1 MRGGSPRRVIPSSG
15 LFFSRVGG
23 GPKLVIPTPAFGAAS
38 RRLNYNLSMQKPPP
52 DTQRSSIEGIVQRV
66 TYANED
72 NGWAVVRFRSAE
84 GRDFTA
90 VGPMFGIA
98 VGDRLRLSGTWIDH
112 PKFGEQLKIDSFLE
126 ILPSTLDGLRA
137 FLASGRV
144 RGVGP
149 AIADRLI
156 DTFGLEV
163 LDIIEHQPDRLLEIH
178 GIGPA
183 TVEKISASWAK
194 NRGIQRIMVFLA
206 GHGIPPGIAVRL
218 HRRYGES
225 ALAVIRENPYRL
237 AEEVY
242 GVGFLTADRIAQ
254 KLGIASDAP
263 ERLAAGLLHAL
274 SQAALE
280 GHLFLPLE
288 DLIVQAR
295 GLLSEPDIDLQ
306 GIVDALRRSGHV
318 VVRPREGASEA
329 VFTIRLDRAE
339 ATLAAGVSRLVG
351 SKVRSGETID
361 ARKQVKWFSDAIDL
375 VLAKEQERSL
385 VTAIERPVTIVTGG
399 PGTGKTTLV
408 RGLVKILGRCGL
420 KILLA
425 APTGRAAKRL
435 EEASGKEAKTLHR
448 LLEFNPVERVWA
460 RNAEHPLE
468 ADCVVVD
475 EVSMLD
481 VELGARLVEAVPSG
495 CRLVLVGDAD
505 QLPSVGPGDV
515 LADLITSGR
524 VDVIRLQRIY
534 RQGEGSL
541 IAENAHR
548 VNRGQ
553 MPVYGPQ
560 GTMSDFY
567 FAVRSDAA
575 EAATTAIEMAAE
587 RIPKRFGLDPLS
599 DIQVLAPMHRGEAG
613 VARLN
618 ERLQEI
624 LAPPGGPE
632 ITVGSRVFRDGD
644 KVMQLRNNY
653 ELDVFNGDVGRIV
666 SLDVEERELTV
677 DFSGRAIVYQS
688 DDLEDLNV
696 AYACTIHKAQGSEYP
711 AVVVVLHDQH
721 HLMLQRNLLYTAVT
735 RGRRLVV
742 LVGSKR
748 ALGRAVRTESVR
760 QRNTMLATRVRR
772 MVHQELKA
780 GP

>member
-1 MRGGSPRRVIPSSG
+1 M
-15 LFFSRVGG
+15 
-23 GPKLVIPTPAFGAAS
+23 
-38 RRLNYNLSMQKPPP
+38 LNYNPSMQKLSPEPNH
-52 DTQRSSIEGIVQRV
+52 SSIEAVVQRIS
-66 TYANED
+66 YSNEE
-72 NGWAVVRFRSAE
+72 NGFSVVRFRSVE
-84 GRDFTA
+84 DRDFTA
-90 VGPMFGIA
+90 VGPMLGIA
-98 VGDRLRLSGTWIDH
+98 EGDRLRLSGIWAEH
-112 PKFGEQLKIDSFLE
+112 PKFGEQFKIESFLE
-126 ILPSTLDGLRA
+126 ILPSTLDGLQV
-137 FLASGRV
+137 FLGSGRV

-149 AIADRLI
+149 VTAKLLI
-156 DTFGLEV
+156 NTFGLEV
-163 LDIIEHQPDRLLEIH
+163 LDVIEHQPDRLLEIR

-183 TVEKISASWAK
+183 TVEKITASWAK
-194 NRGIQRIMVFLA
+194 SRGIQHIMVFLA

-274 SQAALE
+274 SQAAQG
-280 GHLFLPLE
+280 GHLFLPREVLFSDAQALLNEPEVDLE
-288 DLIVQAR
+288 
-295 GLLSEPDIDLQ
+295 
-306 GIVDALRRSGHV
+306 GIIDALRRSGHV
-318 VVRPREGASEA
+318 VVRSREGASDA
-329 VFTIRLDRAE
+329 VFTTRLDRAE
-339 ATLAAGVSRLVG
+339 ETLAVGIAHLVG
-351 SKVRSGETID
+351 SKVASGKTIN
-361 ARKQVKWFSDAIDL
+361 AHKQVRWFSDAINIDL
-375 VLAKEQERSL
+375 AEEQERSL

-408 RGLVKILGRCGL
+408 KGLVKILERCGL

-435 EEASGKEAKTLHR
+435 EEASGKQAKTLHR
-448 LLEFNPVERVWA
+448 LLEFNPVERVWG
-460 RNAEHPLE
+460 RNAENRLE

-481 VELGARLVEAVPSG
+481 VELGARLVEAVPPG

-515 LADLITSGR
+515 LADLITSGV

-548 VNRGQ
+548 INRGQ
-553 MPVYGPQ
+553 MPVYGSPNRL
-560 GTMSDFY
+560 SDFY
-567 FAVRSDAA
+567 FAVRSDVG
-575 EAATTAIEMAAE
+575 EAATTAVEMAAE
-587 RIPKRFGLDPLS
+587 RIPKRFGLDPLT

-613 VARLN
+613 VSRLN

-632 ITVGSRVFRDGD
+632 VTVGSRIFRRGD

-688 DDLEDLNV
+688 EDLEDLNV

-748 ALGRAVRTESVR
+748 ALSRAVRTESVR
-760 QRNTMLATRVRR
+760 QRNTMLSIRVRK
-772 MVHQELKA
+772 MQA
-780 GP
+780 I

>member
-1 MRGGSPRRVIPSSG
+1 MR
-15 LFFSRVGG
+15 LF
-23 GPKLVIPTPAFGAAS
+23 
-38 RRLNYNLSMQKPPP
+38 YNPSMQKAHP
-52 DTQRSSIEGIVQRV
+52 DPKASSIEAVVERIS
-66 TYANED
+66 YCNEE
-72 NGWAVVRFRSAE
+72 NGFSVVRFRSVK

-90 VGPMFGIA
+90 VGPMFGVA
-98 VGDRLRLSGTWIDH
+98 VGDRLRLSGTWTEH
-112 PKFGEQLKIDSFLE
+112 PKFGEQLTIASFLE
-126 ILPSTLDGLRA
+126 ILPSTLAGLEV

-149 AIADRLI
+149 VTAKLLI
-156 DTFGLEV
+156 DTFGLGV
-163 LDIIEHQPDRLLEIH
+163 LDVIEHQPDRLLEIR

-183 TVEKISASWAK
+183 TIEKISASWAK

-206 GHGIPPGIAVRL
+206 GHGIAPGIAVRL

-225 ALAVIRENPYRL
+225 ALAVVRENPYRL

-274 SQAALE
+274 LQAALG
-280 GHLFLPLE
+280 GHLFLPVE

-295 GLLSEPDIDLQ
+295 GLLAEPDVELQ
-306 GIVDALRRSGHV
+306 GIIDALRRSRHV
-318 VVRPREGASEA
+318 VLRPREGASDA
-329 VFTIRLDRAE
+329 VFTSRLDRAE
-339 ATLAAGVSRLVG
+339 ETLASGVARLVG
-351 SKVRSGETID
+351 SKVLSGTTVN
-361 ARKQVKWFSDAIDL
+361 AQKQVRWFSDAINID
-375 VLAKEQERSL
+375 LAKEQERSL
-385 VTAIERPVTIVTGG
+385 VTAIARPVTIVTGG

-408 RGLVKILGRCGL
+408 KGLVKIFGRCGM

-435 EEASGKEAKTLHR
+435 EEASGKEARTLHR
-448 LLEFNPVERVWA
+448 LLEFNPVERIWG
-460 RNAEHPLE
+460 RNAENQLE
-468 ADCVVVD
+468 ADCVVID

-515 LADLITSGR
+515 LADLIKS
-524 VDVIRLQRIY
+524 DVVEVIYLQRIF

-548 VNRGQ
+548 INRGQ
-553 MPVYGPQ
+553 MPVYGSPDRLA
-560 GTMSDFY
+560 DFY
-567 FAVRSDAA
+567 FAVRSDAG
-575 EAATTAIEMAAE
+575 EAATTAVEMAAE
-587 RIPKRFGLDPLS
+587 RIPRRFGLDPLT

-613 VARLN
+613 VSRLN

-632 ITVGSRVFRDGD
+632 VSVGSRVFRGGD

-666 SLDVEERELTV
+666 AIDVEERELTV
-677 DFSGRAIVYQS
+677 EFSGRVIVYQS

-748 ALGRAVRTESVR
+748 ALNRAVRTESVR
-760 QRNTMLATRVRR
+760 QRNTMLATRVRKI
-772 MVHQELKA
+772 LA
-780 GP
+780 

>member
-1 MRGGSPRRVIPSSG
+1 MQTGSTDQSP
-15 LFFSRVGG
+15 
-23 GPKLVIPTPAFGAAS
+23 
-38 RRLNYNLSMQKPPP
+38 
-52 DTQRSSIEGIVQRV
+52 SSIEAVVQRI
-66 TYANED
+66 TYSNEE
-72 NGWAVVRFRSAE
+72 NGYSVVRLLSVE
-84 GRDFTA
+84 DRDFTA
-90 VGPMFGIA
+90 VGTMLGIA
-98 VGDRLRLSGTWIDH
+98 AGDRLRLSGNWTEH
-112 PKFGEQLKIDSFLE
+112 PKFGEQFKVESFLE
-126 ILPSTLDGLRA
+126 ILPSTLDGIRV
-137 FLASGRV
+137 FLGSGRV

-149 AIADRLI
+149 VTAELLI
-156 DTFGLEV
+156 NTFGLEV
-163 LDIIEHQPDRLLEIH
+163 LDIIEHQPDRLLEIR

-206 GHGIPPGIAVRL
+206 GHGISPGIAVRL

-274 SQAALE
+274 SQAAI
-280 GHLFLPLE
+280 GGNLFLPRE
-288 DLIVQAR
+288 VLISAAQ
-295 GLLSEPDIDLQ
+295 GLLDEPDVDLE
-306 GIVDALRRSGHV
+306 GIIDALRRSGHV
-318 VVRPREGASEA
+318 VVRLREGESEA
-329 VFTIRLDRAE
+329 VFTTRLDRAE
-339 ATLAAGVSRLVG
+339 ETLAVGVARLLASEVDFRKTLNAGRL
-351 SKVRSGETID
+351 
-361 ARKQVKWFSDAIDL
+361 VKWFSDAINID
-375 VLAKEQERSL
+375 LAKEQERSL

-408 RGLVKILGRCGL
+408 KGLVKIFGRYGL

-435 EEASGKEAKTLHR
+435 EEASGKEARTLHR
-448 LLEFNPVERVWA
+448 LLEFNPVERAWG
-460 RNAEHPLE
+460 RNAENPLE
-468 ADCVVVD
+468 ADCIVVD

-515 LADLITSGR
+515 LADLIKSGV
-524 VDVIRLQRIY
+524 VDVIRLQRIF

-548 VNRGQ
+548 INRGQ
-553 MPVYGPQ
+553 MPVYGSPNQ
-560 GTMSDFY
+560 LADFY
-567 FAVRSDAA
+567 FAVRSDVG
-575 EAATTAIEMAAE
+575 EAATTAVEMAAG
-587 RIPKRFGLDPLS
+587 RIPRRFDMDPLT

-613 VARLN
+613 VTRLN

-632 ITVGSRVFRDGD
+632 VTVGSKVFRDGD

-666 SLDVEERELTV
+666 GLDVEERELTV
-677 DFSGRAIVYQS
+677 NFSGRAIVYQS
-688 DDLEDLNV
+688 DDLEDLSV

-721 HLMLQRNLLYTAVT
+721 HVMLQRNLLYTAVT

-748 ALGRAVRTESVR
+748 ALSRAVRTESVR
-760 QRNTMLATRVRR
+760 QRHTMLASRLRGR
-772 MVHQELKA
+772 WLSLRHS
-780 GP
+780 

>member
-1 MRGGSPRRVIPSSG
+1 MR
-15 LFFSRVGG
+15 LH
-23 GPKLVIPTPAFGAAS
+23 
-38 RRLNYNLSMQKPPP
+38 YNLSMQKAPP
-52 DTQRSSIEGIVQRV
+52 DTQQSSIEAVVERI
-66 TYANED
+66 TYSNEE
-72 NGWAVVRFRSAE
+72 NGYSVVRFRSVE
-84 GRDFTA
+84 DRGFTA
-90 VGPMFGIA
+90 VGTMLGIA
-98 VGDRLRLSGTWIDH
+98 VGDRLRLSGNWAEH
-112 PKFGEQLKIDSFLE
+112 PKFGEQFKVESFLE
-126 ILPSTLDGLRA
+126 ILPSTLDGLRV
-137 FLASGRV
+137 FLGSGRV

-149 AIADRLI
+149 VTAELLI
-156 DTFGLEV
+156 NTFGLEV
-163 LDIIEHQPDRLLEIH
+163 LDIIEHQSNRLLEIH

-183 TVEKISASWAK
+183 TIEKISASWAK

-254 KLGIASDAP
+254 KLGMASDAP

-274 SQAALE
+274 AQAAI
-280 GHLFLPLE
+280 GGNLFLPREALISAAQALLNQPEVDLE
-288 DLIVQAR
+288 
-295 GLLSEPDIDLQ
+295 
-306 GIVDALRRSGHV
+306 GIIEALRRSGHV
-318 VVRPREGASEA
+318 VVRLREGESEA
-329 VFTIRLDRAE
+329 VFATRLDRAE
-339 ATLAAGVSRLVG
+339 ETLAVGITRLLASEVGFRETLSAGRL
-351 SKVRSGETID
+351 
-361 ARKQVKWFSDAIDL
+361 VKWFSDTTNID
-375 VLAKEQERSL
+375 LAKEQERSL
-385 VTAIERPVTIVTGG
+385 VTAIECPVTIVTGG

-408 RGLVKILGRCGL
+408 KGLVKILGRCGL
-420 KILLA
+420 KVLLA

-448 LLEFNPVERVWA
+448 LLEFNPVERAWG
-460 RNAEHPLE
+460 RNAENQLE

-515 LADLITSGR
+515 LADLIKSG
-524 VDVIRLQRIY
+524 VVEVIRLHRIF

-548 VNRGQ
+548 INRGQ
-553 MPVYGPQ
+553 MPVYGSPNLLA
-560 GTMSDFY
+560 DFY
-567 FAVRSDAA
+567 FAVRSDVG
-575 EAATTAIEMAAE
+575 EAATTAVEMAAE
-587 RIPKRFGLDPLS
+587 RIPRRFDLDPLT

-613 VARLN
+613 VSRLN

-632 ITVGSRVFRDGD
+632 VTVGSRVFRDGD

-666 SLDVEERELTV
+666 GLDVEERELTV

-748 ALGRAVRTESVR
+748 ALSRAVRTESVR
-760 QRNTMLATRVRR
+760 QRNTMLATRVRGKSATG
-772 MVHQELKA
+772 VT
-780 GP
+780 GS

>member
-1 MRGGSPRRVIPSSG
+1 MRAG
-15 LFFSRVGG
+15 
-23 GPKLVIPTPAFGAAS
+23 
-38 RRLNYNLSMQKPPP
+38 
-52 DTQRSSIEGIVQRV
+52 
-66 TYANED
+66 
-72 NGWAVVRFRSAE
+72 
-84 GRDFTA
+84 
-90 VGPMFGIA
+90 
-98 VGDRLRLSGTWIDH
+98 RLRCCARSLRTVGW
-112 PKFGEQLKIDSFLE
+112 
-126 ILPSTLDGLRA
+126 RA
-137 FLASGRV
+137 FLYALLSVGASV
-144 RGVGP
+144 RGDEGP
-149 AIADRLI
+149 SPVNRTRHWDQEALARLRSPPR
-156 DTFGLEV
+156 GLPSVTVPE
-163 LDIIEHQPDRLLEIH
+163 EN
-178 GIGPA
+178 PA

-206 GHGIPPGIAVRL
+206 GHGIAPGIAVRL
-218 HRRYGES
+218 HRRYGDS
-225 ALAVIRENPYRL
+225 ALAVVRENPYRL
-237 AEEVY
+237 AEEVF

-254 KLGIASDAP
+254 KLGISPDAP
-263 ERLAAGLLHAL
+263 ERLAAGLLHTL
-274 SQAALE
+274 SQAALG
-280 GHLFLPLE
+280 GHLFLPQE
-288 DLIVQAR
+288 DIVAQAR
-295 GLLSEPDIDLQ
+295 GLLNQPLSDLE
-306 GIVDALRRSGHV
+306 GILEGLRRSGHV
-318 VVRPREGASEA
+318 VVRSRSAGSDA
-329 VFTIRLDRAE
+329 VFTARLDRAE
-339 ATLAAGVSRLVG
+339 DTLATGISRLVG
-351 SKVRSGETID
+351 SKVNSGETID
-361 ARKQVKWFSDAIDL
+361 ARKQVKWFSDAVDL
-375 VLAKEQERSL
+375 VLAEEQRVSL

-408 RGLVKILGRCGL
+408 KGLVKILGRCGL

-515 LADLITSGR
+515 LADLITSGV

-548 VNRGQ
+548 INRGQ
-553 MPVYGPQ
+553 MPVYASPDQ
-560 GTMSDFY
+560 LADFY
-567 FAVRSDAA
+567 FAVRSDVG
-575 EAATTAIEMAAE
+575 EAATVAVEMAAS
-587 RIPKRFGLDPLS
+587 RIPKRFGLDPLT

-613 VARLN
+613 VSRLN

-632 ITVGSRVFRDGD
+632 VTVGSRVFRDGD

-688 DDLEDLNV
+688 EDLEDLNV

-772 MVHQELKA
+772 MAEA
-780 GP
+780 GAVSR

>member
-1 MRGGSPRRVIPSSG
+1 MQTGSIDQSP
-15 LFFSRVGG
+15 
-23 GPKLVIPTPAFGAAS
+23 
-38 RRLNYNLSMQKPPP
+38 
-52 DTQRSSIEGIVQRV
+52 SSIEAVVQRI
-66 TYANED
+66 TYSNEE
-72 NGWAVVRFRSAE
+72 NGYSVVRLLSVE
-84 GRDFTA
+84 DRDFTA
-90 VGPMFGIA
+90 VGTMLGIA
-98 VGDRLRLSGTWIDH
+98 AGDRLRLSGNWTEH
-112 PKFGEQLKIDSFLE
+112 PKFGEQFKVESFLE
-126 ILPSTLDGLRA
+126 ILPSTLDGIRV
-137 FLASGRV
+137 FLGSGRV

-149 AIADRLI
+149 VTAELLI
-156 DTFGLEV
+156 NTFGLEV
-163 LDIIEHQPDRLLEIH
+163 LDIIEHQPDRLLEIR

-206 GHGIPPGIAVRL
+206 GHGISPGIAVRL

-274 SQAALE
+274 SQAAI
-280 GHLFLPLE
+280 GGNLFLPRE
-288 DLIVQAR
+288 VLISAAQ
-295 GLLSEPDIDLQ
+295 GLLDEPDVDLE
-306 GIVDALRRSGHV
+306 GIIDALRRSGHV
-318 VVRPREGASEA
+318 VVRSREGESEA
-329 VFTIRLDRAE
+329 VFTTRLDRAE
-339 ATLAAGVSRLVG
+339 ETLAVGVARLLASEVDFRKTLNAGRL
-351 SKVRSGETID
+351 
-361 ARKQVKWFSDAIDL
+361 VKWFSDAINID
-375 VLAKEQERSL
+375 LAKEQERSL

-408 RGLVKILGRCGL
+408 KGLVKIFGRYGL

-435 EEASGKEAKTLHR
+435 EEASGKEARTLHR
-448 LLEFNPVERVWA
+448 LLEFNPVERAWG
-460 RNAEHPLE
+460 RNAENPLE
-468 ADCVVVD
+468 ADCIVVD

-515 LADLITSGR
+515 LADLIKSGV
-524 VDVIRLQRIY
+524 VDVIRLQRIF

-548 VNRGQ
+548 INRGQ
-553 MPVYGPQ
+553 MPVYGSPNQ
-560 GTMSDFY
+560 LADFY
-567 FAVRSDAA
+567 FAVRSDVG
-575 EAATTAIEMAAE
+575 EAATTAVEMAAG
-587 RIPKRFGLDPLS
+587 RIPRRFDMDPLT

-613 VARLN
+613 VTRLN

-632 ITVGSRVFRDGD
+632 VAVGSKVFRDGD

-666 SLDVEERELTV
+666 GLDVEERELTV
-677 DFSGRAIVYQS
+677 NFSGRAIVYQS
-688 DDLEDLNV
+688 DDLEDLSV

-721 HLMLQRNLLYTAVT
+721 HVMLQRNLLYTAVT

-742 LVGSKR
+742 VVGSKR
-748 ALGRAVRTESVR
+748 ALSRAVRTESVR
-760 QRNTMLATRVRR
+760 QRHTMLASRLSLR
-772 MVHQELKA
+772 HS
-780 GP
+780 